1 MWFRYRPLSFFVRFP
16 NEEKMPPKP
25 AKNHS
30 DSTVYITRKEFHS
43 EIMIVWMI
51 LTMILLELSNQ
62 ADGRKKTGVFI
73 VAAVAFTFWMI
84 SIFRLRK
91 ENQAQPQM
99 ALPPLSDTVKQ
110 IASDPS
116 RKVEAIKA
124 YKDET
129 DLGLADAKRA
139 VEEHIAGFNNLNP

>member
-1 MWFRYRPLSFFVRFP
+1 MPKESEKDRSDNTFF
-16 NEEKMPPKP
+16 
-25 AKNHS
+25 
-30 DSTVYITRKEFHS
+30 ITKRQFYS
-43 EIMIVWMI
+43 EIMLVWMI

-84 SIFRLRK
+84 SIFRVRR
-91 ENQAQPQM
+91 ENKLQTQI

-110 IASDPS
+110 IARDPS
-116 RKVEAIKA
+116 RKIEAIKA

-129 DLGLADAKRA
+129 GLGLADAKRA
-139 VEEHIAGFNNLNP
+139 VEEYISGFNQPNS